1 MKSPCLP
8 SWGQA
13 TAFTP
18 TSSSA
23 VARNGGDAKPT
34 SGSGET
40 TWKTC
45 FFFKWDFQWILMGF
59 YEIWWDLGRVNGFYW
74 DLMGFWWG
82 SNGIRWDFGILMGYL
97 ISSLILMMWG
107 KWGISYS
114 IGIEGTLDGVK

>member
-34 SGSGET
+34 SGRGES
-40 TWKTC
+40 TWKNMGIL
-45 FFFKWDFQWILMGF
+45 WDFQWILMGF
-59 YEIWWDLGRVNGFYW
+59 G
-74 DLMGFWWG
+74 
-82 SNGIRWDFGILMGYL
+82 GI
-97 ISSLILMMWG
+97 
-107 KWGISYS
+107 
-114 IGIEGTLDGVK
+114 